1 MVNSEKSI
9 LEYNISPFKQGGAVL
24 GGILLFILGSIIL
37 GKLGLVDTD
46 EGTPW
51 LIACS
56 MTFFYVI
63 GNSVLSLAADDQNTY
78 WWKSILTYVG
88 LVVLGG
94 SIAYLVSGVGM
105 DYAGSYRWLYVVF
118 AFSHI
123 LFLAIVRTMKRI
135 VTLAK
140 KQDRRLRGED

>member
-1 MVNSEKSI
+1 MGQSDKSI
-9 LEYNISPFKQGGAVL
+9 LEYKISPFIQGGAVL
-24 GGILLFILGSIIL
+24 AAIIVFTL
-37 GKLGLVDTD
+37 VAVIFGKLGFADTD

-56 MTFFYVI
+56 MTFFFVI
-63 GNSVLSLAADDQNTY
+63 GNSVLSLPADDQNTY
-78 WWKSILTYVG
+78 WWKSILTYVA
-88 LVVLGG
+88 LVVVGG
-94 SIAYLVSGVGM
+94 AFAYLISGVGM

-135 VTLAK
+135 VQLAK

>member
-1 MVNSEKSI
+1 MVNSDKSI
-9 LEYNISPFKQGGAVL
+9 FEYKISPFIQGGAVL
-24 GGILLFILGSIIL
+24 ATIFVFILVTIIF
-37 GKLGLVDTD
+37 GKLGLADTD

-51 LIACS
+51 LVACS

-63 GNSVLSLAADDQNTY
+63 GNSILSLAADDQNTY

-94 SIAYLVSGVGM
+94 SLAYLLSGVGM